1 MESAGFWPRC
11 DTRPGFPA
19 YLQGMERRAGGKG
32 NRFPKLGSQ
41 PTYKEWKVLQRPRP
55 NGGEGSSQP
64 TYKEWKAGC
73 GAGRTLTGGPVPS
86 LPTRNGKKRRTI
98 SYPGGKPSSQP
109 TYKEWKAFIS

>member
-1 MESAGFWPRC
+1 MGGRRLSSSQPTYKEWKGQIQQGIDHHHGPFPAYLQGMESAGFWPRC

-64 TYKEWKAGC
+64 TYKEWKVEKFSFDAK
-73 GAGRTLTGGPVPS
+73 GA
-86 LPTRNGKKRRTI
+86 
-98 SYPGGKPSSQP
+98 
-109 TYKEWKAFIS
+109 